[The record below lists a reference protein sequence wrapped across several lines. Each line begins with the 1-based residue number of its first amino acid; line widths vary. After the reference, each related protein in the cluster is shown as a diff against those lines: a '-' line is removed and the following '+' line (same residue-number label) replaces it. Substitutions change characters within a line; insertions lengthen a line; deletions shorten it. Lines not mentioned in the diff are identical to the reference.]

1 MKADKIFWG
10 IIFVFIGG
18 VFLLEN
24 FNVIDFSWGY
34 IWRFW
39 PLLLIITGIN
49 IVFSKSNSKVGLI
62 SVISITVISLAII
75 TYQGLKNG
83 KENHVNSRWSFS
95 DDDND
100 DNWDDSDST
109 ESASNLTN
117 YAEDLDAKIKTATL
131 NIYGGASTFD
141 IESGDEK
148 LFNARVKESKMRY
161 FLKKTDSDSSAVL
174 EFRSKDRSGSFNFKD
189 DEYGKVKMEINT
201 LPVWDVNLK
210 MGAGKADFDFS
221 QNKVRNISLKGG
233 ATEFDVKIGNLYN
246 DVNLSAETGLA
257 DVNIDVPEAAG
268 CKILASSGLSSKS
281 FNNFIKMA
289 DGSYETS
296 NYKTASQK
304 IHLTLKGGLSNFEV
318 NRY

>member
-1 MKADKIFWG
+1 MKTDKIFWG

-24 FNVIDFSWGY
+24 FNIIDFSWGY
-34 IWRFW
+34 VWRFW

-62 SVISITVISLAII
+62 SIISITVISLAII
-75 TYQGLKNG
+75 TYQGIKDG
-83 KENHVNSRWSFS
+83 KENHVNSRWSFP
-95 DDDND
+95 DDN

-109 ESASNLTN
+109 EGVNNITN
-117 YAEDLDAKIKTATL
+117 YSEDLDAKIKIATL
-131 NIYGGASTFD
+131 NIYGGASTFE
-141 IESGDEK
+141 IENGDEQ

-161 FLKKTDSDSSAVL
+161 FLKKTDTDSSAVL
-174 EFRSKDRSGSFNFKD
+174 EFRSKNRNGSFNFKD
-189 DEYGKVKMEINT
+189 DEYGKVKMQINA

-233 ATEFDVKIGNLYN
+233 AAEFDIKLGNLYN

-257 DVNIDVPEAAG
+257 DVNVKIPETAG
-268 CKILASSGLSSKS
+268 CKIFVSSGLSSKS
-281 FNNFIKMA
+281 FKNFIKMK

-296 NYKTASQK
+296 NFKTANQK